1 MATTTPNYGWTVPTS
16 TDLVK
21 DGATAIETLGDAI
34 DASMNTALGTKKAG
48 MVLLNTTSFSAVSS
62 VSLAASTFTATYDN
76 YRIVFNHDSS
86 GGAVGLNM
94 RMRAAG
100 TDNTSAN
107 YVFASGSATQAGTFV
122 GGSVGTGALDT
133 SWTLLPISGTYSSTT
148 IMDVFLPFSSAYQTN
163 FASTSF
169 YFDSLSN
176 YRAGLNNGSTS
187 VTTSYDSLT
196 LYVASGTMTGAYSVY
211 GYNK

>member
-62 VSLAASTFTATYDN
+62 VSLPNSTFSATYQN
-76 YRIVFNHDSS
+76 YKIHIQLTANSTDQV
-86 GGAVGLNM
+86 LQM
-94 RMRAAG
+94 RMRASG
-100 TDNTSAN
+100 SDNTGNQYNMASTGKTVAAAAFEYYAN
-107 YVFASGSATQAGTFV
+107 GATTWQIGQTD
-122 GGSVGTGALDT
+122 GGNSGTGYFVQWDVMNPFDT
-133 SWTLLPISGTYSSTT
+133 KKTIIQGFSTGVSNT
-148 IMDVFLPFSSAYQTN
+148 GSIYTFQGGGIHYTDLS
-163 FASTSF
+163 
-169 YFDSLSN
+169 FDSLSI
-176 YRAGLNNGSTS
+176 YPDTGTISGSI
-187 VTTSYDSLT
+187 VTF
-196 LYVASGTMTGAYSVY
+196 